1 MNPRPDRRFLFK
13 TALLFLLLL
22 FVVAHA
28 GRILTHPGGRESACL
43 SARTEA
49 FLSQLQAPLSATY
62 FVSAR
67 EKMPSHLKGV
77 EASVRGLLDAL
88 KARAPERIDVRIID
102 PETGGP
108 SGIAYASRRKASP
121 FTVRTVHRD
130 EHSEQAVWSSLVL
143 SYARHP
149 DVLVQGITPAD
160 LPYLEDLIVQNLKAL
175 DRPVRPI
182 IAVSAP
188 PSFRRLSDHLE
199 AYGRVVRIDLDRTPR
214 IPPEADI
221 LFWVQPARMTPQHLG
236 EFQRFVAAGRTAVL
250 AGSAYTVHYEKGNAG
265 DIRYRTRPLS
275 PAWET
280 LLSPLGLRPR
290 PDLLMDKSS
299 GPVPWQDA
307 DGTVHWIDAPF
318 HLRCMPGFYTLKNF
332 LAPARGALNFV
343 AASPLQ
349 INPGRT
355 TGFQVE
361 ILGTTTGDAWVSAL
375 PHTPFAGAAL
385 LPPRLKVGKQNLMV
399 LLKPEDT
406 WRGQVLV
413 LASSSPFRDGIFN
426 QPGYAHQVFLQ
437 TLMRTFTDP
446 RRLVRGRIER
456 PTPQAIPPLSALARF
471 TWRVVVI
478 FLVPFGLLAL
488 GIRRCV
494 AGGGCRTALEG
505 IGRTPVH
512 IAAALAAIFLGTLV
526 WKGGAGIGLDLTR
539 DAANTPLPQ
548 ARRLLSGRSGDLRA
562 ELVISP
568 RASLPA
574 SMKSLEAAVRARLH
588 NLGIPSRTLRPET
601 LSGADRT
608 SLNASGLRPFQVQTV
623 RNDSVVSLQIW
634 SGLRLYRGQE
644 VAAIPRLDAH
654 TLDHLDFLLA
664 AAVRRIQ
671 TGRAPHVVA
680 IAETPRLSPAE
691 AYTDYYQKGLVPPKG
706 ADVYS
711 EVKRLLRTYGYRV
724 SCVNPQ
730 TPHLPE
736 DTDVL
741 LYLQPRRDASRAIR
755 LLSRHLTAGR
765 SAIVA
770 LQHFNIQ
777 QRQYPGTGFQTVYW
791 PQPQFQDLDRYLRL
805 FGVAQVREVLMDR
818 TRSHL
823 NLETQINRRA
833 VREYEGQEVALPFL
847 IRAVSAN
854 FTRESPITRHLGS
867 QLFIWGNR
875 FALDAPRLA
884 ELGLSAR
891 VLIATSDQAWSH
903 LWKGGWLPGEIFEP
917 RNHLPGPQPLSV
929 LLHGRFPPV
938 KLQERA
944 GPETALALQTASPL
958 QPEGTLL
965 LIGCSEMFKND
976 HLYAPDFQH
985 DQFLLNA
992 LANAA
997 YGPEMAQLQARRA
1010 TPPGFA
1016 FQTPQRKA
1024 FWRLTVAGAG
1034 PLLILL
1040 YGLQR
1045 YVRHRF

>member
-1 MNPRPDRRFLFK
+1 MTPRPDRRFLFK

-22 FVVAHA
+22 FVVVHA
-28 GRILTHPGGRESACL
+28 GRILTRLGGRETAFL
-43 SARTEA
+43 SPRTEA

-67 EKMPSHLKGV
+67 GKMPSHLKGV
-77 EASVRGLLDAL
+77 EASVRGLLEAL
-88 KARAPERIDVRIID
+88 KARAPERVDVRIID
-102 PETGGP
+102 PETSGQ
-108 SGIAYASRRKASP
+108 SGIAYASRKKASP
-121 FTVRTVHRD
+121 FSVRSIHRD
-130 EHSEQAVWSSLVL
+130 EHSEQVVWSSLVL

-149 DVLVQGITPAD
+149 DVLIQGITPAD

-175 DRPVRPI
+175 DRPVRPT

-188 PSFRRLSDHLE
+188 PPFRLLSDHLE
-199 AYGRVVRIDLDRTPR
+199 EYGRVVRIDLDRIPR

-221 LFWVQPARMTPQHLG
+221 LFWVQPARITPQHLG

-250 AGSAYTVHYEKGNAG
+250 AGSAYTVDYEKGNAG
-265 DIRYRTRPLS
+265 EIRYRTYPLS

-280 LLSPLGLRPR
+280 LLSPLGLRPQ

-299 GPVPWQDA
+299 GPVLWQDA
-307 DGTVHWIDAPF
+307 RGTVHQIDAPF
-318 HLRCMPGFYTLKNF
+318 HLRCLPGFYTLKNF

-349 INPGRT
+349 INPKRA

-361 ILGTTTGDAWVSAL
+361 TLGTTTGDAWVSAL
-375 PHTPFAGAAL
+375 PHAPFTSAAL
-385 LPPRLKVGKQNLMV
+385 ALKVGKQNLMV
-399 LLKPEDT
+399 LLKPEDA

-413 LASSSPFRDGIFN
+413 LASSSPFRDGILN
-426 QPGYAHQVFLQ
+426 QPGYAHRVFLR

-478 FLVPFGLLAL
+478 FLIPFGLLAL
-488 GIRRCV
+488 GIRRYV
-494 AGGGCRTALEG
+494 AGGGCRTALGG
-505 IGRTPVH
+505 IGRMSVH
-512 IAAALAAIFLGTLV
+512 IAAALAAICLGTLV
-526 WKGGAGIGLDLTR
+526 WKGGIGIDLTR

-548 ARRLLSGRSGDLRA
+548 TRRLLSGRGGDLRA
-562 ELVISP
+562 ELVMSS

-574 SMKSLEAAVRARLH
+574 SMKSLEAAVRARLRD
-588 NLGIPSRTLRPET
+588 LGIPSRTLRPET
-601 LSGADRT
+601 LSEADRA
-608 SLNASGLRPFQVQTV
+608 SLNASGLRPFEVQTV

-634 SGLRLYRGQE
+634 SGLRLYRRQE
-644 VAAIPRLDAH
+644 VAVIPRLDAH
-654 TLDHLDFLLA
+654 TLDHLEFLLA
-664 AAVRRIQ
+664 AAVRRIR
-671 TGRAPHVVA
+671 TGRAPHVAA

-691 AYTDYYQKGLVPPKG
+691 AYTDYDQKGLIPPKG

-711 EVKRLLRTYGYRV
+711 EVKQLLRTYGYRV
-724 SCVNPQ
+724 SYINPQ
-730 TPHLPE
+730 APHLPE
-736 DTDVL
+736 GTDVL

-805 FGVAQVREVLMDR
+805 FGVEQVREVLMDR

-823 NLETQINRRA
+823 NLETQINRRT

-875 FALDAPRLA
+875 FALDASRLA
-884 ELGLSAR
+884 ELDLSAR
-891 VLIATSDQAWSH
+891 VLIATSDQTWSYF
-903 LWKGGWLPGEIFEP
+903 WKGGWLPEEIFEP
-917 RNHLPGPQPLSV
+917 RNYLPGPQPLSV
-929 LLHGRFPPV
+929 LLHGKFPPV

-944 GPETALALQTASPL
+944 GRKTALALQTAAPV
-958 QPEGTLL
+958 QPEGALL

-976 HLYAPDFQH
+976 YLYAPDFQH

-1010 TPPGFA
+1010 TAPGFA
-1016 FQTPQRKA
+1016 FQTPRSKA
-1024 FWRLTVAGAG
+1024 FWRLTVVGAG

-1045 YVRHRF
+1045 YVRHRRETNPN